1 MEGIGEWAFTIL
13 RRGELPKE
21 AFLGKMVVGH
31 KNTKVI
37 KSPSHEQIMRTFAKI
52 VDIVGKMC
60 VNFVQSIVN
69 MFYFGN
75 RIFLANRENIR

>member
-1 MEGIGEWAFTIL
+1 M

-21 AFLGKMVVGH
+21 AFLGEMVVGH

-37 KSPSHEQIMRTFAKI
+37 KSPSHERIMRTFAKI
-52 VDIVGKMC
+52 ADKVGKTC

-69 MFYFGN
+69 MFYFRN